1 MRTYVITG
9 GTDGIGRG
17 LGLHFLA
24 RGDRVVAVASG
35 QGKGDAFLAEA
46 ERLGAADRARFLRAD
61 LSTLDGM
68 RSVAA
73 EVESTVDR
81 LDGLVF
87 GTQRF
92 RPRREETPDGFE
104 YTFALSYLSRFVLGH
119 ELAGV
124 LDRAESPV
132 VFNVAG
138 SGGMP
143 GRIDWDDPHL
153 REGYTGM
160 RAAMQASRC
169 LDLLG
174 VDFPGA
180 TPAPGSATCCTTRC
194 SSGPP
199 WPTRC
204 RSPSARSPRPWPSS
218 WPSGWSGRSCRWPPS
233 STPRRTRRSRP
244 SGRESRWRSPA
255 TTSTR
260 RRPTGCTG

>member
-1 MRTYVITG
+1 SRPAALVSSSIDDLFSGRRRAMRTYVITG

-174 VDFPGA
+174 VDFPRRHPGTRIRYVLYNPLFVRTA
-180 TPAPGSATCCTTRC
+180 MADPLPQPQRTITKTLAFFLAQRVERAIVPMAALIDAPPDA
-194 SSGPP
+194 PV
-199 WPTRC
+199 
-204 RSPSARSPRPWPSS
+204 
-218 WPSGWSGRSCRWPPS
+218 
-233 STPRRTRRSRP
+233 
-244 SGRESRWRSPA
+244 
-255 TTSTR
+255 
-260 RRPTGCTG
+260 